1 MRHRSF
7 QRHLVCLVIGSQLLG
22 CTSSVMGAAPHGWPT
37 PKPLAQPTQHAFPP
51 VAVQPNFQAPSA
63 QHCARPIRTTELPG
77 RGANRPASDGDA
89 WATPAA
95 RSELRRPDADVTST
109 ADSVGGLR
117 KERATA
123 VASKSEAPP
132 PAFIAPPE
140 VMASA
145 APVSPAAPAT
155 IAERA
160 SPPPQTL
167 MPKPWPAPQP
177 SAQPLAQSMQVT
189 AGVVDD
195 NASFADYLAFR
206 QRTQVAHRSRDIDE
220 RYLLQV
226 RDSAGRGVP
235 DAEVRIQ
242 STSGSAMWARTD
254 AAGRVWVSPNAFDA
268 SRASTYQVSVRKA
281 GRNGMAQATGFLQRG
296 QKSAVDITLSAGAAQ
311 RAQLDLVFLV
321 DATGSMD
328 DEIYKLK
335 ATLRTIAQDVAR
347 LPAQPDLCFA
357 LVSYRDKGDAYL
369 VRSHDFTN
377 DLNAF
382 QGVLNQLQAAGGG
395 DYPEAM
401 NEALHATVHNL
412 SWRGNGTTRMV
423 FLLADAP
430 PHLDYGGPQ
439 YDDSMVA
446 ALGKGIKI
454 FGVGA
459 SGLDKQGEYIQRQ
472 IAQYTGGKF
481 VFLTYDQASN
491 PASGPGRETVHDVQ
505 NYSVDSLDRLIVRL
519 VREDLAALGTL

>member
-7 QRHLVCLVIGSQLLG
+7 QRHLLCIVIGSQLWG
-22 CTSSVMGAAPHGWPT
+22 CTGSVMGAAPDGWPSPT
-37 PKPLAQPTQHAFPP
+37 PQPQPAQPAFPQ
-51 VAVQPNFQAPSA
+51 VVTQPNFQAPSA
-63 QHCARPIRTTELPG
+63 QHCARPIRTKELPG
-77 RGANRPASDGDA
+77 RVANTPSSSVDA
-89 WATPAA
+89 WAAPAA
-95 RSELRRPDADVTST
+95 KSELRRRDAD
-109 ADSVGGLR
+109 
-117 KERATA
+117 
-123 VASKSEAPP
+123 APP
-132 PAFIAPPE
+132 PAFISPPE
-140 VMASA
+140 VLVSA
-145 APVSPAAPAT
+145 APLPAVAAIAPASPVREAKVAQANT
-155 IAERA
+155 ADRA
-160 SPPPQTL
+160 TPQPL
-167 MPKPWPAPQP
+167 PKPLP
-177 SAQPLAQSMQVT
+177 QSMLVT

-206 QRTQVAHRSRDIDE
+206 QRTQVAHMPRDIDE

-226 RDSAGRGVP
+226 RDSGGRGVP

-242 STSGSAMWARTD
+242 STSGSALWARTD
-254 AAGRVWVSPNAFDA
+254 TAGRVWVSPNAFDS
-268 SRASTYQVSVRKA
+268 SRASTYQVSVRKS
-281 GRNGMAQATGFLQRG
+281 GRNGMTQATGFLQRG
-296 QKSAVDITLSAGAAQ
+296 QKSAVDITLAAGAPQ

-328 DEIYKLK
+328 DEIFKLK

-377 DLNAF
+377 DPGAF
-382 QGVLNQLQAAGGG
+382 QGVLNQLQAGGGG

-401 NEALHATVHNL
+401 NEALVETVHHL
-412 SWRGNGTTRMV
+412 SWRGTGTTRMV

-430 PHLDYGGPQ
+430 PHLDYSGPQ

-459 SGLDKQGEYIQRQ
+459 SGLSKQGEYIQRQ

-481 VFLTYDQASN
+481 VFLTYAEASN
-491 PASGPGRETVHDVQ
+491 PASGTGRETVHDVQ

>member
-7 QRHLVCLVIGSQLLG
+7 QRHLLCLIIGSQLLG
-22 CTSSVMGAAPHGWPT
+22 CTSSVMGAGTTPDGWPT
-37 PKPLAQPTQHAFPP
+37 PTPQPEPYQPAFSAV
-51 VAVQPNFQAPSA
+51 VAQPNFQAPSA
-63 QHCARPIRTTELPG
+63 QHCARPIRTRDIPG
-77 RGANRPASDGDA
+77 RAANAAAGVDA
-89 WATPAA
+89 WPAPMADAT
-95 RSELRRPDADVTST
+95 
-109 ADSVGGLR
+109 GGLR
-117 KERATA
+117 KERAPA
-123 VASKSEAPP
+123 AAAKLEAAA
-132 PAFIAPPE
+132 PAFIPPPDI
-140 VMASA
+140 MASA
-145 APVSPAAPAT
+145 APPPPPASVASPALAREAKVAQAT
-155 IAERA
+155 SDRA
-160 SPPPQTL
+160 SPVPQTL
-167 MPKPWPAPQP
+167 MPRPRPAPQ
-177 SAQPLAQSMQVT
+177 QQSMQVT

-195 NASFADYLAFR
+195 NASFSDYLAFR
-206 QRTQVAHRSRDIDE
+206 QRTQVAHKARDIDE

-226 RDSAGRGVP
+226 RDAAGRGVP

-242 STSGSAMWARTD
+242 STNGSAMWARTD
-254 AAGRVWVSPNAFDA
+254 TAGRVWVSPNAFDS
-268 SRASTYQVSVRKA
+268 SRASTYQVSVRKP
-281 GRNGMAQATGFLQRG
+281 GRGGLAQATGFLQRG
-296 QKSAVDITLSAGAAQ
+296 QKSAVDITLNAGAPQ

-401 NEALHATVHNL
+401 NEALVEAVHHL
-412 SWRGNGTTRMV
+412 SWRGTGTTRMV

-430 PHLDYGGPQ
+430 PHLDYSGPQ

-519 VREDLAALGTL
+519 VREDLAALATL